1 MKSLCGLAI
10 LLCISVGYGLKCY
23 KCVSTK
29 SWDDCE
35 DVKEEMTCPSGFD
48 RCIKG
53 YAKVKGDGASV
64 EGFEK
69 GCSTAALC
77 ENTDKLEFC
86 KGEDRECKIN
96 CCSGDLCN
104 AAALQLVSTFALIT
118 CALVALLH

>member
-1 MKSLCGLAI
+1 
-10 LLCISVGYGLKCY
+10 
-23 KCVSTK
+23 
-29 SWDDCE
+29 
-35 DVKEEMTCPSGFD
+35 MTCPSGFD

-69 GCSTAALC
+69 GCLTAALC

-118 CALVALLH
+118 CALAALLH